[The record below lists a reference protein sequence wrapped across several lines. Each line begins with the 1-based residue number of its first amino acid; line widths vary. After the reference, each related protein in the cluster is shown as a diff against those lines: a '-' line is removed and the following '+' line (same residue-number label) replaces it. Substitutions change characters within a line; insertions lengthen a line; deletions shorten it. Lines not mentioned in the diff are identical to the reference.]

1 MQAVHPSPE
10 ADAGGDAATA
20 WPWPW
25 RLAATLPSLCFLLVV
40 LAPPFNHDA
49 AAVLSFAER
58 WLAGEGLYT
67 ELIDVN
73 PPLIFVLN
81 LPPAMIAAATP
92 LPAIVALQLCLLVL
106 CLAAV
111 ALAWRILGRDPTAG
125 PVTAACLTACLP
137 LLCLAAGYEFGQR
150 EHLMAVAALPYL
162 LLAGQRAE
170 GRAEGQPGAGPWL
183 CTAVALLAALGF
195 ALKPHFLAI
204 PALVE
209 ALVLLRRGP
218 AAALRDG
225 LPWIMFA
232 AWVAYLAAIPLIFP
246 NYLSLVLPMV
256 RDYYLGLG
264 DLGWWQVLLTERL
277 ATALLVLLPLG
288 AVAFARGLR
297 SPALPQVLA
306 LAGLGAVASAA
317 VQAKGWDY
325 HALPARLF
333 AGMLAVCIA
342 ARWLDGVLAPAAARR
357 AAPAAALGAVLMLA
371 VFQVSGAAAPWRE
384 LRWDASDGGMLA
396 RALARDAAGQRVL
409 VLSPYID
416 PVYQALAYVGA
427 RATLPTMTIWPLQGA
442 YGGDCARP
450 GAGQDTGPGGTPRY
464 RDPREMPPAE
474 ALLWRRV
481 VRDFAAR
488 PPAALL
494 VAPNPRIAN
503 CGRGFDLIEY
513 FGRHPAF
520 AATLRRY
527 RAGPVVGDH
536 RLYLRHD

>member
-1 MQAVHPSPE
+1 MQAAHSPPE
-10 ADAGGDAATA
+10 AEAGTDQAMA
-20 WPWPW
+20 WAWPW
-25 RLAATLPSLCFLLVV
+25 RLAAALPSLCFLVVV

-58 WLAGEGLYT
+58 WLAGERLYT
-67 ELIDVN
+67 DLIDVN

-81 LPPAMIAAATP
+81 LAPAVIGAATP
-92 LPAIVALQLCLLVL
+92 LPAIVALQLCLLGL

-111 ALAWRILGRDPTAG
+111 ALSLLILRRDPTAG
-125 PVTAACLTACLP
+125 SVMAACLTACLP

-150 EHLMAVAALPYL
+150 EHIMAVAALPYL
-162 LLAGQRAE
+162 LLAAQRAE
-170 GRAEGQPGAGPWL
+170 GREGAGPWL
-183 CTAVALLAALGF
+183 CAAVALLAALGF

-218 AAALRDG
+218 AAALRDR
-225 LPWIMFA
+225 LPWIMAA
-232 AWVAYLAAIPLIFP
+232 AWAAYLTAIPLLFP
-246 NYLSLVLPMV
+246 DYLGLVLPMV
-256 RDYYLGLG
+256 REYYLDLG

-288 AVAFARGLR
+288 AVAFARGVR
-297 SPALPQVLA
+297 SGALPQVLA

-333 AGMLAVCIA
+333 AGLLAVCIA
-342 ARWLDGVLAPAAARR
+342 ARWLDNALPPAAARR
-357 AAPAAALGAVLMLA
+357 AAPAAALGVLLMLA

-384 LRWDASDGGMLA
+384 LRWDTSDGAMLT

-442 YGGDCARP
+442 YGGAHGGNCARP
-450 GAGQDTGPGGTPRY
+450 DAGPAGTPRY

-494 VAPNPRIAN
+494 VASNPRVAN
-503 CGRGFDLIEY
+503 CGRGFDVIEY
-513 FGRHPAF
+513 FARHPAF